1 MKNARLDLHIRFN
14 PLNRR
19 HQQIAAYMEPVKTK
33 YLTALVVAAIEE
45 YQRQHPYGVDYR
57 ELDKIRKESY
67 CSFKPKKPIQKNL
80 TKKTSSEQLLPS
92 ANAEHQ
98 LVIPKQ
104 AADVMDQLIDLY
116 DLDEDE

>member
-1 MKNARLDLHIRFN
+1 MQLST
-14 PLNRR
+14 
-19 HQQIAAYMEPVKTK
+19 EKTDSEK
-33 YLTALVVAAIEE
+33 SE
-45 YQRQHPYGVDYR
+45 
-57 ELDKIRKESY
+57 
-67 CSFKPKKPIQKNL
+67 
-80 TKKTSSEQLLPS
+80 KKTSSEQLLPS